1 MTYSDIRRPLTP
13 SEFDARVRELR
24 RRCPYLSE
32 TSGARTKSR
41 NAGAGGKP
49 ESKHVLGMAQDF
61 VADGG
66 ATTRSQRHREAA
78 RVARD
83 LGFWVEVHDVG
94 SGDHVHVQGL
104 APGEVPAEWIKQHA
118 TEHGFA

>member
-1 MTYSDIRRPLTP
+1 MSDERTP
-13 SEFDARVRELR
+13 MSPEQFDARVRELI
-24 RRCPYLSE
+24 RRCPFLSE
-32 TSGARTKSR
+32 TSGRRTLSR
-41 NAGAGGKP
+41 NAAAGGKP
-49 ESKHVLGMAQDF
+49 TSKHALGMAQDF

-78 RVARD
+78 EIARG

-104 APGEVPAEWIKQHA
+104 PPGPVPAEWTQQHA
-118 TEHGFA
+118 TDHGVT